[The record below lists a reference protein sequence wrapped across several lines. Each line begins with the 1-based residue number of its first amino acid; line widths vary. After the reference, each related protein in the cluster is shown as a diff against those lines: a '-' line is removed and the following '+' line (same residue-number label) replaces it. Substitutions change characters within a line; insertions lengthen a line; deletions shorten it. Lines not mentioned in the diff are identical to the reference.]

1 MKHYLCEAKIEEISI
16 QRNEIG
22 KYIDNGKE
30 EPEYDIDLALYIA
43 LTAAKN
49 GFLPYL
55 HNLKP
60 DWIKFSKTKI
70 YKRPFSNG
78 NLMLEISFSNG
89 FYTIEVYDINNM
101 YCRVCKSCRMNV
113 EDFSTFQFIA
123 NVFCEI
129 IHYNLRYK
137 TIFKPFLCKLSEFN
151 YFIDKRSDNIVLF
164 ASSDDDRMKLSVSL
178 KSAIECFFS
187 RKYLNCAPLKISY
200 KDVNGNSGF
209 YIDNFRYSIFGN
221 KEYSASSLEYQLLT
235 IFRSIYNAI
244 RKL

>member
-1 MKHYLCEAKIEEISI
+1 MKRYLCEAKLEEISI

-22 KYIDNGKE
+22 EYIRNIKD
-30 EPEYDIDLALYIA
+30 EPKYDIDLALYVA

-55 HNLKP
+55 QNLKS

-70 YKRPFSNG
+70 YKRPFSNE
-78 NLMLEISFSNG
+78 NLMLEVAFSNG
-89 FYTIEVYDINNM
+89 FYRIEVYDINDM
-101 YCRVCKSCRMNV
+101 YCRICKSYKMNV

-123 NVFCEI
+123 DVFYEI

-137 TIFKPFLCKLSEFN
+137 TTSKPCLCKFSEFN
-151 YFIDKRSDNIVLF
+151 YFIDKRPDNIVLF

-178 KSAIECFFS
+178 KPTIECFFS
-187 RKYLNCAPLKISY
+187 CKYLACSPLKILY
-200 KDVNGNSGF
+200 KDINGNSGF
-209 YIDNFRYSIFGN
+209 YTDNFPYAMFGS
-221 KEYSASSLEYQLLT
+221 KEYMVSSLECRLLT
-235 IFRSIYNAI
+235 VFKSIYNAV

>member
-1 MKHYLCEAKIEEISI
+1 MNHYLCEAKIEEISI
-16 QRNEIG
+16 QRKEMREYIG
-22 KYIDNGKE
+22 NIKE
-30 EPEYDIDLALYIA
+30 EPEYDIDLALYVA
-43 LTAAKN
+43 LTAANN

-123 NVFCEI
+123 NVFYEI

-137 TIFKPFLCKLSEFN
+137 TTTKPFLCKFSEFN
-151 YFIDKRSDNIVLF
+151 YFIDKRPDNIVLF
-164 ASSDDDRMKLSVSL
+164 ASSDDDCMKLSVSL
-178 KSAIECFFS
+178 KPAIECFFS
-187 RKYLNCAPLKISY
+187 RKYLDRAPLKISY
-200 KDVNGNSGF
+200 KDVNGNLGF
-209 YIDNFRYSIFGN
+209 YTDGFHYTMFGN
-221 KEYSASSLEYQLLT
+221 KGYTVGSLECWLLT
-235 IFRSIYNAI
+235 VFKSIYNAI

>member
-1 MKHYLCEAKIEEISI
+1 MNRYLCEAKLEEISI
-16 QRNEIG
+16 QRKEIEE
-22 KYIDNGKE
+22 YIGNIKD

-55 HNLKP
+55 YNLKS

-101 YCRVCKSCRMNV
+101 YCRVCKSYKMNV
-113 EDFSTFQFIA
+113 EDFSTFQFVA
-123 NVFCEI
+123 DVFYEI

-137 TIFKPFLCKLSEFN
+137 TTTKPFLCKFSEFN
-151 YFIDKRSDNIVLF
+151 YFIDKRPDNIVLF
-164 ASSDDDRMKLSVSL
+164 ASSDDDCMKLSVSL
-178 KSAIECFFS
+178 KPAIECFFS
-187 RKYLNCAPLKISY
+187 RKYLDCAPLKISY
-200 KDVNGNSGF
+200 KDVNGNLGF
-209 YIDNFRYSIFGN
+209 YTDGFHYTMFGN
-221 KEYSASSLEYQLLT
+221 KGYTVGSLECWLLT
-235 IFRSIYNAI
+235 VFKSIYNAI